1 MRIACLVLSSVF
13 ALAPHLVIAA
23 EPTSLELG
31 LDEAIARAL
40 GKNLDLRVERE
51 NVVVA
56 DANVDRAKGAY
67 DPSLRLDARYRDRTD
82 PVNSILSG
90 APAGEVGPNTS
101 DFLLTGGLSQLLPT
115 GGTVSLSSSLSRET
129 TDNVFGLLS
138 PAYMTSL
145 GLELRQPLLQNRSVD
160 AARRGLRVARID
172 RDRSTASLTRA
183 VSETVAAVE
192 KAYWTLVAARRE
204 VEARTSA
211 VTLADEQK
219 TDVRSR
225 FEGGVLSEA
234 DLAAPTA
241 ELERRRG
248 ELFAAQEAAAR
259 AENAL
264 KALLGGDPSDPVWA
278 SQLVPVDPPT
288 DAAGAAGETAG
299 AATDIAVDSAAA
311 VAAADA
317 SRPEIAEASARIAR
331 SAIDEEVARSRVLP
345 QLDLVGAYTGRGLA
359 GSKNPG
365 VSAPF
370 PVPISVP
377 PALDGGLGRSYGTL
391 FDNRFP
397 DASIGLS
404 LGIPIGN
411 RAARS
416 DAVIARSARMQAEA
430 GLAQVRQRVE
440 VEVLNAVAALR
451 SAAQRVEA
459 ARAGREAAETLL
471 RAENDR
477 FAAGTT
483 TPFFVLTR
491 QNDLTQ
497 ARIAEVAALTDHRK
511 ARSEL
516 ARAKGTIL
524 QERNI
529 RIEDHKP
536 ASPAGGSR

>member
-67 DPSLRLDARYRDRTD
+67 DPSLHLDARYRDRTD

-101 DFLLTGGLSQLLPT
+101 GFLLTGGLSQLLPT

-248 ELFAAQEAAAR
+248 ELFVAEEAATR

-264 KALLGGDPSDPVWA
+264 KGLLGGDPSDPVWV
-278 SQLVPVDPPT
+278 SRLVPVDPPT
-288 DAAGAAGETAG
+288 AAAG
-299 AATDIAVDSAAA
+299 AATDVAVDSAAA
-311 VAAADA
+311 VADADA

-370 PVPISVP
+370 PVSINVP

-416 DAVIARSARMQAEA
+416 DAVIARSARVQAEA

-491 QNDLTQ
+491 QNDLTL

-529 RIEDHKP
+529 RIEDHRP